1 MLVNANI
8 DVLVHLLCSASQCL
22 MLANG
27 HGSSIQNIHYTLT
40 RLVFNPAFSAVWLL
54 ESYKKCSHSAT
65 PHIALTVPHTTV
77 QQITRCGVK
86 SISTVQYNATANNPI
101 QSSEQCN
108 HSATP
113 HSATHHSATIRQ
125 EWSKKCNHS
134 RSRNRQLW
142 WRQVNRTLLS
152 GLRATLVLLN
162 PTLVNFYFWFGH
174 CLGEPVKK
182 DLLQFYFYPYIDY
195 YDPTTPIL
203 YNVHTYV

>member
-1 MLVNANI
+1 M
-8 DVLVHLLCSASQCL
+8 
-22 MLANG
+22 
-27 HGSSIQNIHYTLT
+27 
-40 RLVFNPAFSAVWLL
+40 FNPAFSAAWLL
-54 ESYKKCSHSAT
+54 ESYKKCSNSAT

-101 QSSEQCN
+101 QLSKQCK

-152 GLRATLVLLN
+152 GLRATLVLPN

-174 CLGEPVKK
+174 FLGEPVKK
-182 DLLQFYFYPYIDY
+182 HLLQFHFYPYIDD

>member
-1 MLVNANI
+1 MQNHT
-8 DVLVHLLCSASQCL
+8 VHS
-22 MLANG
+22 
-27 HGSSIQNIHYTLT
+27 
-40 RLVFNPAFSAVWLL
+40 
-54 ESYKKCSHSAT
+54 
-65 PHIALTVPHTTV
+65 LTVPHTTV

-86 SISTVQYNATANNPI
+86 SKSTVQYNVTANKL
-101 QSSEQCN
+101 SEQCK

-182 DLLQFYFYPYIDY
+182 DLLQFYFYPCIDY